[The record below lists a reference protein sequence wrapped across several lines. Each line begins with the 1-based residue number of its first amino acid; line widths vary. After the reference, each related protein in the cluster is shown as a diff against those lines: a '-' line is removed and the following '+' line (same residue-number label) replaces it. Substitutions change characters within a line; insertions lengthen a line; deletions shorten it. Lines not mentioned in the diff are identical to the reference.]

1 MSGGEMLLYGYG
13 AVSICMLVFNILY
26 LFFENRRD
34 RRIEK
39 KSQRFAEEIGA
50 QIGRIRDGNELERRY
65 IRRLR
70 GKLTRVNHLLAFE
83 KALNGPEVNE
93 DSAALETFQ
102 RMIRPVVL
110 DLAAVY
116 LKRESVE
123 AAYFAYFVSQ
133 HSAAVCAEDIQGIML
148 EYVKKNNLYCRVN
161 AMRALYAFGSP
172 EIIAQAISLMSS
184 MGTAFNEKILTDGLL
199 TYAGDHAALIE
210 VLFGCLDKFTPT
222 FRLAVLNYVRF
233 KSGGYCE
240 KMYDILIDP
249 GSDKEMR
256 LSAIR
261 YFGKYAYE
269 PARRILLGYVAD
281 KDPEAWEYAAIS
293 ASCLAAYSGRD
304 VVDALMEA
312 MHSSNWYVRLNA
324 SVSLESYDLDYV
336 DLIEVAGGRDRYAR
350 EMMMYRLNSKRLQQ
364 NKLKKQVIV

>member
-13 AVSICMLVFNILY
+13 TVSVCMLIFNILY

-39 KSQRFAEEIGA
+39 KSKHFAEKIGA
-50 QIGRIRDGNELERRY
+50 QMGRMRDGKELDRRY

-70 GKLTRVNHLLAFE
+70 RKLARVNYLLAFE
-83 KALNGPEVNE
+83 KALNAPEVNE
-93 DSAALETFQ
+93 DSAALENFQ
-102 RMIRPVVL
+102 RTIRAVVL

-116 LKRESVE
+116 VKRDSVE
-123 AAYFAYFVSQ
+123 AAYFAYFVSR
-133 HSAAVCAEDIQGIML
+133 HSAAVCAEDMQEMML

-161 AMRALYAFGSP
+161 AMQALYAFGAP
-172 EIIAQAISLMSS
+172 ETIVRAVSLMSRL
-184 MGTAFNEKILTDGLL
+184 GTSFNEKILTDGLL

-210 VLFGCLDKFTPT
+210 GLLGCLDKLTPS

-233 KSGGYCE
+233 KSGDYCE
-240 KMYDILIDP
+240 KMYDILTDP
-249 GSDKEMR
+249 ASNKEMR
-256 LSAIR
+256 LAAIR

-281 KDPEAWEYAAIS
+281 KDPGDWEYAAIS
-293 ASCLAAYSGRD
+293 ASCLAAYSGRE

-364 NKLKKQVIV
+364 NKLQKQVIV